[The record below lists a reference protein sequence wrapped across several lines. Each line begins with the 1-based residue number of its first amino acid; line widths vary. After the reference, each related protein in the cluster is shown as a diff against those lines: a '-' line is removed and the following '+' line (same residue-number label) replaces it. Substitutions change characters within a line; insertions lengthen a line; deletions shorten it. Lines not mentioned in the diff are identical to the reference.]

1 MAASTAKEHRSPYAP
16 ALGLRLL
23 LLAGLS
29 ILLQYVDHRNNHL
42 DTVRKAIG
50 ATVYPLRV
58 IVDAPVS
65 AWRWFDE
72 TTTSRND
79 LQIENER
86 LKTERLLTQARLQ
99 RYAALEAEN
108 ARLRAM
114 LEARSQVRAQVRV
127 AEIMSVSANPF
138 RHFMVVDKGTTDGVY
153 AGQAIVDADGVVG
166 QVIEAGVASS
176 QCLLISDP
184 GHDLPV
190 EVNRNG
196 LRTIARGTGEY
207 DSLDL
212 PFLPNNADI
221 EPGDLLVT
229 SGLGGAFPAGY
240 PVAVVET
247 VTRLPQE
254 PFASVTARPSAA
266 LNRVREIM
274 LIWTE
279 PEEEEPEA
287 SEAADVAR
295 PEEDAGGG
303 NETTGEETDAV
314 EDTPADEP
322 EASEPEPEPESDGE
336 DGEAG
341 ELPADVTGGDND

>member
-1 MAASTAKEHRSPYAP
+1 MAASTTSEQRRSPYAP

-23 LLAGLS
+23 LLAALS
-29 ILLQYVDHRNNHL
+29 ILLQYVDHRDNYL
-42 DTVRKAIG
+42 DTLRKAIG

-79 LQIENER
+79 LQAENSR
-86 LKTERLLTQARLQ
+86 LKAERLLTQSRLQ
-99 RYAALEAEN
+99 RYSALEAEN

-114 LEARSQVRAQVRV
+114 LEAREQVRAQVRV

-138 RHFMVVDKGTTDGVY
+138 RHVLVVDKGTSDGVY
-153 AGQAIVDADGVVG
+153 NGQALVDADGIVG
-166 QVIEAGVASS
+166 QVIEAGVASA

-190 EVNRNG
+190 EVNRSG
-196 LRTIARGTGEY
+196 VRTIARGTGDY
-207 DSLDL
+207 NTLNL

-229 SGLGGAFPAGY
+229 SGLGVAFPAGY

-254 PFASVTARPSAA
+254 PFALVTARPSAA
-266 LNRVREIM
+266 LNQVREVM
-274 LIWTE
+274 LIWSDDEQAPTE
-279 PEEEEPEA
+279 TPAVDAVGDEEE
-287 SEAADVAR
+287 
-295 PEEDAGGG
+295 G
-303 NETTGEETDAV
+303 NE
-314 EDTPADEP
+314 
-322 EASEPEPEPESDGE
+322 
-336 DGEAG
+336 
-341 ELPADVTGGDND
+341 